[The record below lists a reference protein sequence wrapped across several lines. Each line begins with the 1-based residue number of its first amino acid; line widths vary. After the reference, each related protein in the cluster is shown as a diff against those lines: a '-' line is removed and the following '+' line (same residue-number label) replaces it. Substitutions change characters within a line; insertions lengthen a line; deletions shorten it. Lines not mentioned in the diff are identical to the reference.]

1 MNHLNESVRFK
12 LMSGEKRF
20 NFIALY
26 RFPSQLQDLVKPF
39 KEKLEL
45 NQNNAK

>member
-1 MNHLNESVRFK
+1 
-12 LMSGEKRF
+12 MSGFKHF
-20 NFIALY
+20 SFIALY
-26 RFPSQLQDLVKPF
+26 RLSSQLQDLYEPF